1 MASLGQTTEAVLG
14 NLDAALRGEPQ
25 PSVSWSPSKSN
36 LSVAPGTAEL
46 TTGVKS
52 EDSVG
57 ELPICSGSASEG
69 QTTSCLSYS
78 STVVKHHGPTSL
90 GHIHH
95 QGQERKPRP
104 WRGAAYWLPPPN
116 WLSLLSSQTGLRSTR
131 GSSLCQA
138 DRNQAALQP
147 HQPSTKNSGS
157 GLSLQTMI
165 SPINL
170 KHAPSVPMFGIVQ
183 F

>member
-57 ELPICSGSASEG
+57 KLPICSGSASEG

-78 STVVKHHGPTSL
+78 STVVKHHSPRVSVISITKGRNASPDHGGALLTGFLLLTGSVCFPHRLDCGPHGGLVCVKLTETKPHSS
-90 GHIHH
+90 HISRL
-95 QGQERKPRP
+95 QR
-104 WRGAAYWLPPPN
+104 
-116 WLSLLSSQTGLRSTR
+116 TR
-131 GSSLCQA
+131 
-138 DRNQAALQP
+138 ALDF
-147 HQPSTKNSGS
+147 
-157 GLSLQTMI
+157 L
-165 SPINL
+165 
-170 KHAPSVPMFGIVQ
+170 FRR
-183 F
+183 